1 LEVKNSSPTTAAK
14 SSGNSAMR
22 RSRHPALDQAQLYG
36 ILDLAY
42 VSESEALDVAGD
54 LLAGGV
60 QILQLRAKDQTPET
74 ILPLACK
81 LSALCRAS
89 GTPFIVNDHPHL
101 VPGCH
106 AQGAHVG
113 QDDLSV
119 AEARK
124 FAGVDTIIG
133 KSTHSLAQA
142 RAALLEE
149 PDYIGFG
156 PLFATR
162 TKPDYTPIGIE
173 EIRRVQEEVGIPV
186 FCIGGINLGNL
197 REVVTA
203 GAHRVVIVSG
213 ILQAEDPRA
222 YCQECRRILDFA
234 NPAENS
240 LPQF

>member
-1 LEVKNSSPTTAAK
+1 
-14 SSGNSAMR
+14 MR
-22 RSRHPALDQAQLYG
+22 RTRHPALDQAQLYG

-42 VSESEALDVAGD
+42 VSEHEALDVAANI
-54 LLAGGV
+54 LAGGV
-60 QILQLRAKDQTPET
+60 QVLQLRAKHQTPER
-74 ILPLACK
+74 ILPLACE

-101 VPGCH
+101 VPECH

-124 FAGVDTIIG
+124 LAGEDAIVG
-133 KSTHSLAQA
+133 KSTHSLMQA
-142 RAALLEE
+142 RAALQEQ

-162 TKPDYTPIGIE
+162 TKPDYAPIGID
-173 EIRRVQEEVGIPV
+173 EIRRVQDAVSIPV

-197 REVVTA
+197 RKVVAA
-203 GAHRVVIVSG
+203 GARRVVIVSG
-213 ILQAEDPRA
+213 ILQAENPQA
-222 YCQECRRILDFA
+222 YCKECRHVLSFA
-234 NPAENS
+234 NSSETS
-240 LPQF
+240 VDDS

>member
-1 LEVKNSSPTTAAK
+1 
-14 SSGNSAMR
+14 M

-42 VSESEALDVAGD
+42 VSEHEALDVARHI
-54 LLAGGV
+54 LAGGV
-60 QILQLRAKDQTPET
+60 QVLQLRAKHQTPER

-81 LSALCRAS
+81 LSSLCRAS

-101 VPGCH
+101 VPECH

-124 FAGVDTIIG
+124 LAGKDAIVG
-133 KSTHSLAQA
+133 KSTHSLVQA
-142 RAALLEE
+142 RAALQEQ

-162 TKPDYTPIGIE
+162 TKPDYTPIGMD
-173 EIRRVQEEVGIPV
+173 EILRVQEAVSIPV
-186 FCIGGINLGNL
+186 FCIGGIHLGNL
-197 REVVTA
+197 REVVAA
-203 GAHRVVIVSG
+203 GARRVVIVSG
-213 ILQAEDPRA
+213 ILQAENPQA
-222 YCQECRRILDFA
+222 YCKECRHVLKSA
-234 NPAENS
+234 NPSEESA
-240 LPQF
+240 

>member
-1 LEVKNSSPTTAAK
+1 
-14 SSGNSAMR
+14 MR
-22 RSRHPALDQAQLYG
+22 RTRHPALDQAQLYG

-42 VSESEALDVAGD
+42 VSQREALDVAGH

-74 ILPLACK
+74 ILPLACD

-101 VPGCH
+101 VPECQ

-124 FAGVDTIIG
+124 LAGDDAIIG
-133 KSTHSLAQA
+133 KSTHSIAQV
-142 RAALLEE
+142 RAAQREG

-156 PLFATR
+156 PLYATP
-162 TKPDYTPIGIE
+162 TKPDYTPIGLD
-173 EIRRVQEEVGIPV
+173 EIRRAQSEIHVPV
-186 FCIGGINLGNL
+186 FCIGGIKLENL
-197 REVVTA
+197 RAVVAA
-203 GAHRVVIVSG
+203 GARRVVIVSG
-213 ILQAEDPRA
+213 ILQAENSQA
-222 YCQECRRILDFA
+222 YCEECRRIL
-234 NPAENS
+234 NS
-240 LPQF
+240 ASSEESA

>member
-1 LEVKNSSPTTAAK
+1 
-14 SSGNSAMR
+14 MR
-22 RSRHPALDQAQLYG
+22 RTRHPALDQAQLYG

-42 VSESEALDVAGD
+42 VSEHEALDVAANI
-54 LLAGGV
+54 LAGGV
-60 QILQLRAKDQTPET
+60 QVLQLRAKHQTPER
-74 ILPLACK
+74 ILPLACE

-101 VPGCH
+101 VPECH

-124 FAGVDTIIG
+124 LAGEDAIVG
-133 KSTHSLAQA
+133 KSTHSLMQA
-142 RAALLEE
+142 RAALQEQ

-162 TKPDYTPIGIE
+162 TKPDYAPIGID
-173 EIRRVQEEVGIPV
+173 EIRRVQDAVSIPV

-197 REVVTA
+197 RKVVAA
-203 GAHRVVIVSG
+203 GARRVVIVSG
-213 ILQAEDPRA
+213 ILQAENPQA
-222 YCQECRRILDFA
+222 YCKECRRVLNFA
-234 NPAENS
+234 HSSEKPVDDS
-240 LPQF
+240 

>member
-1 LEVKNSSPTTAAK
+1 LEIEKNSPPTAPEF
-14 SSGNSAMR
+14 SDNPAMCR
-22 RSRHPALDQAQLYG
+22 TRHPALDQAQLYG

-42 VSESEALDVAGD
+42 VSEPEALDVAGD

-81 LSALCRAS
+81 LSALCRAR
-89 GTPFIVNDHPHL
+89 GIPFIVNDHPYL
-101 VPGCH
+101 VPECR
-106 AQGAHVG
+106 AQGVHVG

-119 AEARK
+119 AEARRL
-124 FAGVDTIIG
+124 AGDDAIVG

-142 RAALLEE
+142 RAALLEQ

-162 TKPDYTPIGIE
+162 TKPDYIPIGID
-173 EIRRVQEEVGIPV
+173 EIGRVQEEVGIPV

-197 REVVTA
+197 REVVAA
-203 GAHRVVIVSG
+203 GASRVVIVSG

-222 YCQECRRILDFA
+222 YCQRCRRILDSA
-234 NPAENS
+234 GNS
-240 LPQF
+240 LSPL

>member
-1 LEVKNSSPTTAAK
+1 
-14 SSGNSAMR
+14 MR
-22 RSRHPALDQAQLYG
+22 RRRHPALDRAQLYG

-42 VSESEALDVAGD
+42 VSEGEALDMAGD

-81 LSALCRAS
+81 LSALCRKS
-89 GTPFIVNDHPHL
+89 GIPFIVNDHPHL
-101 VPGCH
+101 VPECH

-124 FAGVDTIIG
+124 LAGDDAIIG

-142 RAALLEE
+142 RAAVLEG

-162 TKPDYTPIGIE
+162 TKPDYTPIGID
-173 EIRRVQEEVGIPV
+173 EICRVQEEVGIPV

-197 REVVTA
+197 REVVAA
-203 GAHRVVIVSG
+203 GARRVVIVSG
-213 ILQAEDPRA
+213 ILQAENPRA
-222 YCQECRRILDFA
+222 YCEECRRVLDSA
-234 NPAENS
+234 NPAKNPVSE
-240 LPQF
+240 L